1 MFHLL
6 KSTDKFMKYS
16 HPGKLATT
24 FCCLPE
30 VICISFPYC
39 QASPRPRE
47 MPAAFDEITGWSN
60 TTDGQFS
67 YFIATELPFSKWDW
81 IGMYRVSVHVYVLR
95 AQHEWDPLSKTKSCS
110 DR

>member
-1 MFHLL
+1 MFQLL

-16 HPGKLATT
+16 HP
-24 FCCLPE
+24 E
-30 VICISFPYC
+30 VICIPFPYC

-81 IGMYRVSVHVYVLR
+81 IGMYRVSVQVYVLR
-95 AQHEWDPLSKTKSCS
+95 AQHEWDPQSKTKSCLERCKKIS
-110 DR
+110 H